1 MQQVELTYL
10 KFHMAA
16 QNSISKNLILVQ
28 YSSSNVILVVFPRS
42 VFWF

>member
-1 MQQVELTYL
+1 MV
-10 KFHMAA
+10 A

-28 YSSSNVILVVFPRS
+28 YSSHNVILVVFPRC